1 MGPDWPA
8 LTGCYSLLQQHRGSW
23 TAAELSFHEVLL
35 VCKCFLY
42 PGRNYAERRGR
53 RRIPDRKLNKSST
66 LLQVR
71 PRPEAERRGNVALL
85 LLQRS
90 KEQEE
95 QEAEKH
101 PRWEGGGKTGILTNA
116 QSTAILT
123 RKGEK
128 WKRWVLRLGN
138 ENRCISAPN
147 ILYPLIK
154 PLSTSVHRGFLS
166 KCSLIFCSFCKTIF
180 LS

>member
-1 MGPDWPA
+1 MWGGLDWPA
-8 LTGCYSLLQQHRGSW
+8 LTGCHSASSLQQGSW
-23 TAAELSFHEVLL
+23 AALELSFHKVLL

-53 RRIPDRKLNKSST
+53 RRIRDRKLNKSST

-123 RKGEK
+123 RKSEK
-128 WKRWVLRLGN
+128 
-138 ENRCISAPN
+138 
-147 ILYPLIK
+147 
-154 PLSTSVHRGFLS
+154 
-166 KCSLIFCSFCKTIF
+166 
-180 LS
+180 

>member
-1 MGPDWPA
+1 MLRGGGGEYQIASWECWRQIFNSTA
-8 LTGCYSLLQQHRGSW
+8 SSAKLQ
-23 TAAELSFHEVLL
+23 TITTTFDNL
-35 VCKCFLY
+35 
-42 PGRNYAERRGR
+42 GR
-53 RRIPDRKLNKSST
+53 RKKIKEDKD
-66 LLQVR
+66 
-71 PRPEAERRGNVALL
+71 VALL

-128 WKRWVLRLGN
+128 WKKWVLRLGN

-166 KCSLIFCSFCKTIF
+166 KCSLIFCSFCKRIS